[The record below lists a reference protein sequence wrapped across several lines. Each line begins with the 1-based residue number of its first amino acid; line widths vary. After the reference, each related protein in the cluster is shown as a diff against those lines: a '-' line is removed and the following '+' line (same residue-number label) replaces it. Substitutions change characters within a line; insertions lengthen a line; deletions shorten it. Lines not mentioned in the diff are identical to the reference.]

1 MSHSSH
7 RPPNSG
13 AHSQDSASDG
23 GQAHGPDPSEQHA
36 SDPGGSHA
44 LAPHRRRVLAARPEV
59 IIEIPAPVKKGRRF
73 VWLSAAIVPLII
85 TVVALSAL
93 AIRSQRLTNVG
104 QEATIEALVKLRL
117 AQERAS
123 SPQQEISAALEAT
136 VEARVAIRLA
146 EERAVLAE
154 QAAATAPSAGEPAAS
169 APTIAAPPVPDEPAP
184 FYGEAS
190 VALNLRKGPGQAY
203 DSQELIPA
211 GTQLHLLGR
220 TVDSGWFFV
229 SKTGGSSA
237 DETGWVAAW
246 LVTIPE
252 DGDPLR
258 LAVFSAVAPSRPSE

>member
-1 MSHSSH
+1 M
-7 RPPNSG
+7 
-13 AHSQDSASDG
+13 
-23 GQAHGPDPSEQHA
+23 
-36 SDPGGSHA
+36 
-44 LAPHRRRVLAARPEV
+44 LAARPEV
-59 IIEIPAPVKKGRRF
+59 IIEIPPPVKKGRRF

-117 AQERAS
+117 AQERAN

-154 QAAATAPSAGEPAAS
+154 QQAAATAPAVGGPAASGFATAAAMPVPGEPAS
-169 APTIAAPPVPDEPAP
+169 

-190 VALNLRKGPGQAY
+190 VALNLRKGPGQRY
-203 DSQELIPA
+203 DSIDLISA
-211 GTQLHLLGR
+211 GTQLRLLGR

-229 SKTGGSSA
+229 SKAGGSTP
-237 DETGWVAAW
+237 DGTGWVAAW
-246 LVTIPE
+246 LVKIPE

-258 LAVFSAVAPSRPSE
+258 LAVVPAVSPSTPSE

>member
-1 MSHSSH
+1 M
-7 RPPNSG
+7 
-13 AHSQDSASDG
+13 
-23 GQAHGPDPSEQHA
+23 
-36 SDPGGSHA
+36 
-44 LAPHRRRVLAARPEV
+44 LAARPEV
-59 IIEIPAPVKKGRRF
+59 IIEIPPPVNKGRKF
-73 VWLSAAIVPLII
+73 VWLSAAIVPMII

-117 AQERAS
+117 AQERAN

-154 QAAATAPSAGEPAAS
+154 HQAAATAVA
-169 APTIAAPPVPDEPAP
+169 TTAAPPVPGEPAP

-190 VALNLRKGPGQAY
+190 VALNLRKGPGQKY

-229 SKTGGSSA
+229 SKTGGSTP

-258 LAVFSAVAPSRPSE
+258 LAVFSTISPSTLSE

>member
-1 MSHSSH
+1 M
-7 RPPNSG
+7 
-13 AHSQDSASDG
+13 
-23 GQAHGPDPSEQHA
+23 
-36 SDPGGSHA
+36 
-44 LAPHRRRVLAARPEV
+44 LAARPEV
-59 IIEIPAPVKKGRRF
+59 IIEIPPPVKKGRKY

-117 AQERAS
+117 AQERAN

-154 QAAATAPSAGEPAAS
+154 HQAAATAPAAAELAAS
-169 APTIAAPPVPDEPAP
+169 AAATTAATPVPGEPAP

-190 VALNLRKGPGQAY
+190 VALNLRKGPGQKY

-211 GTQLHLLGR
+211 GTQLRLLGR

-229 SKTGGSSA
+229 SKTGGSTP

-252 DGDPLR
+252 DGDLLR
-258 LAVFSAVAPSRPSE
+258 LAVFSTISSSTPSE

>member
-1 MSHSSH
+1 M
-7 RPPNSG
+7 
-13 AHSQDSASDG
+13 
-23 GQAHGPDPSEQHA
+23 
-36 SDPGGSHA
+36 
-44 LAPHRRRVLAARPEV
+44 LAARPEV
-59 IIEIPAPVKKGRRF
+59 IIEIPPPVNKGRKF
-73 VWLSAAIVPLII
+73 VWLSAAIVPMII

-117 AQERAS
+117 AQERAN

-154 QAAATAPSAGEPAAS
+154 HRAAATAVA
-169 APTIAAPPVPDEPAP
+169 TTAAPPVPGEPAP

-190 VALNLRKGPGQAY
+190 VALNLRKGPGQKY

-229 SKTGGSSA
+229 SKTGGSTP

-258 LAVFSAVAPSRPSE
+258 LAVFSTISPSTLSE

>member
-1 MSHSSH
+1 M
-7 RPPNSG
+7 
-13 AHSQDSASDG
+13 
-23 GQAHGPDPSEQHA
+23 
-36 SDPGGSHA
+36 
-44 LAPHRRRVLAARPEV
+44 LAARPEV
-59 IIEIPAPVKKGRRF
+59 IIEIPLPVKKGRRF

-117 AQERAS
+117 AQERAN

-154 QAAATAPSAGEPAAS
+154 HQAAATAPAEQAAS
-169 APTIAAPPVPDEPAP
+169 AVAATAATPVPGEPAP

-190 VALNLRKGPGQAY
+190 VALNLRKGPGQTY
-203 DSQELIPA
+203 DSIELISA
-211 GTQLHLLGR
+211 GTQLRLLGR

-229 SKTGGSSA
+229 SRTGGSTP

-246 LVTIPE
+246 LVKIPE

-258 LAVFSAVAPSRPSE
+258 LAVVPTVSPSTPSE

>member
-1 MSHSSH
+1 M
-7 RPPNSG
+7 
-13 AHSQDSASDG
+13 
-23 GQAHGPDPSEQHA
+23 
-36 SDPGGSHA
+36 
-44 LAPHRRRVLAARPEV
+44 LAARPEV
-59 IIEIPAPVKKGRRF
+59 IIEIPPPVNKGRRF
-73 VWLSAAIVPLII
+73 VWLSAAIVPMII

-117 AQERAS
+117 AQERAN

-154 QAAATAPSAGEPAAS
+154 HRAAATAVA
-169 APTIAAPPVPDEPAP
+169 TTAAPSVPGEPAP

-190 VALNLRKGPGQAY
+190 VALNLRKGPGQKY

-229 SKTGGSSA
+229 SKTGGSTP

-258 LAVFSAVAPSRPSE
+258 LAVFSTILPSTPSE